1 MSTDNTTIGKRM
13 KENYE
18 YTTRFFLPRR
28 IPVIIR
34 VDGRSFHT
42 LTRKLFG
49 KKWSEDFTNIMIEV
63 SKKVSR
69 EIQGCDFCYCQSD
82 EISFLLTDYKTI
94 NTECWFKY
102 NISKIVSISAALATC
117 EFAKHVDKDATFDS
131 RAFSMPQ
138 DEVCNYFLWRQQDA
152 SRNSLAM
159 SAQECY
165 SHKQL
170 YKKSTS
176 DMNEMLFQKGIN
188 YNDFS
193 TIRKRGFCIVNNELD
208 KEIPIFSK
216 DRNYVEQHVFVKED

>member
-1 MSTDNTTIGKRM
+1 M

-18 YTTRFFLPRR
+18 YVTRFFLPRR

-34 VDGRSFHT
+34 VDGRAFHT
-42 LTRKLFG
+42 LTQKLFG

-63 SKKVSR
+63 SKKVSH

-94 NTECWFKY
+94 NTEGWFKY
-102 NISKIVSISAALATC
+102 NISKMVSISAALATC
-117 EFAKHVDKDATFDS
+117 EFAKYVNKDVSFDS

-152 SRNSLAM
+152 SRNSIAM
-159 SAQECY
+159 SAQEHY

-188 YNDFS
+188 YNDFP